1 MAYNGYKNYETWA
14 VALHISND
22 EKLYN
27 RWRALAGSLQAA
39 AAATTVVFAQREV
52 VVYDLADQLRDA
64 LRESAAEQ
72 ELSGRYSGIMSDLLM
87 AGLSEVD
94 WNEVAESLLDDEE

>member
-1 MAYNGYKNYETWA
+1 MAYNGYENYETWA

-27 RWRALAGSLQAA
+27 RWRALAGSVQAA
-39 AAATTVVFAQREV
+39 AAATETFTQREV
-52 VVYDLADQLRDA
+52 VVYDLADQLRDT
-64 LRESAAEQ
+64 LQESAADQ
-72 ELSGRYSGIMSDLLM
+72 ELAGRYSGVMSDLLM

-94 WNEVAESLLDDEE
+94 WHEVAESLLDDEE

>member
-27 RWRALAGSLQAA
+27 RWRVLAGSIQAA
-39 AAATTVVFAQREV
+39 AATETFTQREV
-52 VVYDLADQLRDA
+52 VVYDLADQLRDT
-64 LRESAAEQ
+64 LQEAASDQ
-72 ELSGRYSGIMSDLLM
+72 LLSGRYSGIMSDLLM
-87 AGLSEVD
+87 AGLSEVA
-94 WNEVAESLLDDEE
+94 WSEVAESLLDEEE

>member
-1 MAYNGYKNYETWA
+1 MAYNGYENYETWA

-27 RWRALAGSLQAA
+27 RWRVLAGSIQAT
-39 AAATTVVFAQREV
+39 AAATETFSQREV
-52 VVYDLADQLRDA
+52 VVYELADQLRNA
-64 LRESAAEQ
+64 LQESAADQ

-87 AGLSEVD
+87 AALSEVNWD
-94 WNEVAESLLDDEE
+94 EVARSLLDEEE

>member
-27 RWRALAGSLQAA
+27 RWRALAGSMQAA
-39 AAATTVVFAQREV
+39 AAATETFTQREV
-52 VVYDLADQLRDA
+52 VVYDLADQLQDA
-64 LRESAAEQ
+64 LQESAADQ
-72 ELSGRYSGIMSDLLM
+72 KLSGSYSGVMSDLLM

-94 WNEVAESLLDDEE
+94 WCDVAEALFLDEEE

>member
-14 VALHISND
+14 MALHISND

-27 RWRALAGSLQAA
+27 RWRVLAGSIQAA
-39 AAATTVVFAQREV
+39 AAATETFTQREV

-64 LRESAAEQ
+64 LQEAASDQ
-72 ELSGRYSGIMSDLLM
+72 PLSGRYSGIMSDLLM
-87 AGLSEVD
+87 AGLSEVA
-94 WNEVAESLLDDEE
+94 WSEVAESLLDEEE

>member
-27 RWRALAGSLQAA
+27 RWRALAGSMQAA
-39 AAATTVVFAQREV
+39 AAATETFTQREV
-52 VVYDLADQLRDA
+52 VVYDLAAQLLDVMQGEA
-64 LRESAAEQ
+64 S
-72 ELSGRYSGIMSDLLM
+72 ELVMLGPYAGAMSDLLM
-87 AGLSEVD
+87 AALSEVD
-94 WNEVAESLLDDEE
+94 WHEVAESLLDEEE